1 MEESQVL
8 LTWRYFK
15 SFGYMHVDDQISTKL
30 DDKSKKMIFIGNDKK
45 IKMIQA
51 LQPKWRKD
59 GD

>member
-1 MEESQVL
+1 
-8 LTWRYFK
+8 
-15 SFGYMHVDDQISTKL
+15 
-30 DDKSKKMIFIGNDKK
+30 MIFIGDDKK

>member
-1 MEESQVL
+1 
-8 LTWRYFK
+8 
-15 SFGYMHVDDQISTKL
+15 MHVDDQINTKL
-30 DDKSKKMIFIGNDKK
+30 DDKSKKMIFIGDDKK